1 MLEHLPESLRDRLLS
16 FYLELD
22 ESLPLQDS
30 LGRLVEAS
38 AASLAPHH
46 VVAVVPLVES
56 WLGLTSTGIVYR
68 GPEKPQESFGE
79 PPHLQRLDSLPIS
92 YPNKAEQG
100 RLTVYGDKPDP
111 QLSVQLPGWGRVAQ
125 QLVNRACYQ
134 ERHQSYQAFVEAA
147 VDAIIT
153 IDSKGIIHLF
163 NPGASRMFGYPP
175 EEVIGSNVSILM
187 PPPYSVEHDGY
198 LKHYRNTGEKKI
210 IGIGRRVP
218 ARRKDGSIFPAHLA
232 VTEYSRGSE
241 KFFIGTLR
249 DLSDFVEA
257 RSRAVV
263 EERKHLSR
271 ELHDSVSQ
279 ALFGIVLGTLAIK
292 NALQPGDSSSEA
304 VDYVLHLAESGL
316 AEMRTLIF
324 ELRPE
329 SLESDGLLA
338 CLQRQM
344 DALAKRYKIRVTL
357 EGCGQEPDLELSVK
371 HEVYRLI
378 MESLHNVVKH
388 ARALNCSVYL
398 DRLPG
403 EYQVRV
409 EDDGSGFELSMVPH
423 NRVGRSSMRERVAQL
438 GGRLEIKTA
447 PGQGTR
453 VLVNL
458 PASSHEGSTGSEG
471 AH

>member
-1 MLEHLPESLRDRLLS
+1 MLEHLPDSLRDQLLR

-30 LGRLVEAS
+30 LGSLLEAS
-38 AASLAPHH
+38 AASLVSHH
-46 VVAVVPLVES
+46 LVVAVPLVES
-56 WLGLTSTGIVYR
+56 WLALTSTGVIYR
-68 GPEKPQESFGE
+68 GPDQPKANFGE
-79 PPHLQRLDSLPIS
+79 PTGLQRLQSFPIS
-92 YPNKAEQG
+92 YPNKPEQG
-100 RLTVYGDKPDP
+100 WLTVYGEKPDP
-111 QLSVQLPGWGRVAQ
+111 QVAEQLPSWGRVAQ

-134 ERHQSYQAFVEAA
+134 ERHHSYQAFVEAA
-147 VDAIIT
+147 VDAIIK
-153 IDSKGIIHLF
+153 IDFKGVIHLF
-163 NPGASRMFGYPP
+163 NPGATKMFGYEP
-175 EEVIGSNVSILM
+175 EEVVGKNVSVLM

-198 LKHYRNTGEKKI
+198 LKNYRTSGEKKI

-232 VTEYSRGSE
+232 VTEYMRGTE

-292 NALQPGDSSSEA
+292 NALEPGHSSNEA

-329 SLESDGLLA
+329 SLESEGLLA

-344 DALAKRYKIRVTL
+344 DALAKRYKISISL
-357 EGCGQEPDLELSVK
+357 EGGSQEPALDLAIK

-388 ARALNCSVYL
+388 AQAKHCSVHL

-409 EDDGSGFELSMVPH
+409 EDDGVGFELAAVPH
-423 NRVGRSSMRERVAQL
+423 NRVGLSSMRERVAQL
-438 GGRLEIKTA
+438 GGRLQIETA
-447 PGQGTR
+447 PGRGTR

-458 PASSHEGSTGSEG
+458 PASSH
-471 AH
+471 

>member
-1 MLEHLPESLRDRLLS
+1 MLEHLPESLRDRLLR

-22 ESLPLQDS
+22 ESLPLQES
-30 LGRLVEAS
+30 LRRLVEAS
-38 AASLAPHH
+38 ASSLAPHH
-46 VVAVVPLVES
+46 LVAVVPLVDS
-56 WLGLTSTGIVYR
+56 WLGLSSTGVVYR
-68 GPEKPQESFGE
+68 GPERPLDNFGE
-79 PPHLQRLDSLPIS
+79 PPELQRLDSVPIS

-100 RLTVYGDKPDP
+100 RLTVYGHETDS
-111 QLSVQLPGWGRVAQ
+111 QLALQLPSWGRVAQ

-153 IDSKGIIHLF
+153 IDSKGTIHLF
-163 NPGASRMFGYPP
+163 NPGASRMFGYQA
-175 EEVIGSNVSILM
+175 EEVIGKNVNMLM
-187 PPPYSVEHDGY
+187 PPPYSGEHDGY
-198 LKHYRNTGEKKI
+198 LNNYRVTGEKKI

-218 ARRKDGSIFPAHLA
+218 ACRKDGSIFPAHLA
-232 VTEYSRGSE
+232 VTEYLRGAE
-241 KFFIGTLR
+241 HFFIGTLR

-292 NALQPGDSSSEA
+292 NAMRPDDASSEA

-329 SLESDGLLA
+329 SLETEGLLV

-344 DALAKRYKIRVTL
+344 EALAKRYKITVTL
-357 EGCGQEPDLELSVK
+357 EGCNGEPVLDLSVK

-388 ARALNCSVYL
+388 AQAKSCHVHL

-403 EYQVRV
+403 EYLIRV
-409 EDDGSGFELSMVPH
+409 EDDGIGFELSAVPH
-423 NRVGRSSMRERVAQL
+423 NRVGISSMRERVAQL
-438 GGRLEIKTA
+438 GGRLKIDTA

-458 PASSHEGSTGSEG
+458 PASSH
-471 AH
+471 